1 MDSPG
6 YIILSRLTSQL
17 RASQVTAH
25 NLANADTPGFRA
37 ARPIFAEH
45 VARQGRVAG
54 PHTGRDV
61 GYAWDRATWR
71 DTDPGPVNRT
81 GNPLDVAISG
91 DGYFSVETPRGERYT
106 RAGRFAM
113 GADGRLVD
121 HHGHAVLNANGQ
133 PIAIAPNDTQIEIS
147 GDGTIRN
154 ENGVLG
160 RIRLVRFEDEQ
171 TLRLEGD
178 RLFEAGG
185 QDPQDVAQPR
195 MVQGALEGSNVVSVL
210 EMTRMM
216 AELREFQMATQF
228 LERESERQQSAVDR
242 LLRRRA

>member
-147 GDGTIRN
+147 GDGTIRS

>member
-1 MDSPG
+1 MDSPS

-37 ARPIFAEH
+37 ARPVFAEH

-54 PHTGRDV
+54 PHAGREV

-71 DTDPGPVNRT
+71 DTDPGSVNST
-81 GNPLDVAISG
+81 GNPLDVAITG
-91 DGYFSVETPRGERYT
+91 EGYFSVETPRGERYT

-133 PIAIAPNDTQIEIS
+133 PIAIAPNDTQIQIS
-147 GDGTIRN
+147 GDGTIRS

-160 RIRLVRFEDEQ
+160 RIRLVRFENEQ
-171 TLRLEGD
+171 ALRAEGD

-185 QDPQDVAQPR
+185 QDPQEVAQPR

-242 LLRRRA
+242 LLRRRG

>member
-1 MDSPG
+1 MDSPS

-45 VARQGRVAG
+45 VARQGQVNGPRAGREVA
-54 PHTGRDV
+54 
-61 GYAWDRATWR
+61 YAWDRATWR
-71 DTDPGPVNRT
+71 DTDPGEITRT

-91 DGYFSVETPRGERYT
+91 EGYFTVETPRGERFT

-113 GADGRLVD
+113 GANGQLVD
-121 HHGHAVLNANGQ
+121 NHANPVLNVNGQ
-133 PIAIAPNDTQIEIS
+133 PIAIAPNDTRIEIA
-147 GDGTIRN
+147 GDGTIRS

-160 RIRLVRFEDEQ
+160 RIRLVRFDNEQ
-171 TLRLEGD
+171 ALRAEGD
-178 RLFEAGG
+178 RLFDAGG
-185 QDPQDVAQPR
+185 QDPREVAQPR
-195 MVQGALEGSNVVSVL
+195 MVQGAVEGSNVVSVL

-228 LERESERQQSAVDR
+228 LEREGERQASAVDR
-242 LLRRRA
+242 LLRRR

>member
-1 MDSPG
+1 MDSPS

-45 VARQGRVAG
+45 LARQGRVEG
-54 PHTGRDV
+54 PREGREV
-61 GYAWDRATWR
+61 AYAWDRATWR
-71 DTDPGPVNRT
+71 DSQPGAITRT
-81 GNPLDVAISG
+81 GNPLDVAIQG
-91 DGYFSVETPRGERYT
+91 DGFFTVETPRGERFT

-113 GADGRLVD
+113 GANGQLVD

-133 PIAIAPNDTQIEIS
+133 PIAIAPNDTQIEIA
-147 GDGTIRN
+147 GDGTIRS

-160 RIRLVRFEDEQ
+160 RIRLVRFDNEQ
-171 TLRLEGD
+171 GLQAEGD
-178 RLFEAGG
+178 RLFAAAG
-185 QDPQDVAQPR
+185 QEPQEVPQPR
-195 MVQGALEGSNVVSVL
+195 MVQGAVEGSNVVSVL

-228 LERESERQQSAVDR
+228 LERESERQQSAIDR
-242 LLRRRA
+242 LLRRRT

>member
-147 GDGTIRN
+147 GDGTIRS

-171 TLRLEGD
+171 ALRLEGD